1 MSWARSSLRE
11 LLGLFV
17 EDPFFAGAII
27 LWLAVDGLLLP
38 RLGLDAH
45 SIPLILVLG
54 CAAILFA
61 STARAAR
68 LRPSPLATRDIRTA
82 PSTEAD
88 DSRKT

>member
-1 MSWARSSLRE
+1 MSWARSALRE

-54 CAAILFA
+54 CAAILVA
-61 STARAAR
+61 STARAA
-68 LRPSPLATRDIRTA
+68 RPSPLATRDIRAA